1 MPESAT
7 GKWGK
12 VMRKKY
18 IFFPLESS
26 LRVPIMIGDM
36 NDTKLF
42 SPNSRPKTVIMKFTR
57 NTDGSY
63 HLEQAKYVKRVN
75 QFNAYTKRIDAR
87 DAAAELREAARN
99 CALTVR

>member
-1 MPESAT
+1 
-7 GKWGK
+7 
-12 VMRKKY
+12 
-18 IFFPLESS
+18 
-26 LRVPIMIGDM
+26 MIGVM

-57 NTDGSY
+57 LTDGSY

-75 QFNAYTKRIDAR
+75 QFESFTKRVDAR

-99 CALTVR
+99 SALTVR

>member
-1 MPESAT
+1 
-7 GKWGK
+7 
-12 VMRKKY
+12 
-18 IFFPLESS
+18 
-26 LRVPIMIGDM
+26 MIGDM

-75 QFNAYTKRIDAR
+75 QFESYTQRIDAR

>member
-1 MPESAT
+1 
-7 GKWGK
+7 
-12 VMRKKY
+12 MRKKY

-63 HLEQAKYVKRVN
+63 HLEQAKFVKRVN
-75 QFNAYTKRIDAR
+75 QFESYTQRIDVR
-87 DAAAELREAARN
+87 DAAAELRDAARSN
-99 CALTVR
+99 SLTVR

>member
-1 MPESAT
+1 MQQE
-7 GKWGK
+7 KEK
-12 VMRKKY
+12 IFKKNFEKKRWTFL
-18 IFFPLESS
+18 IS
-26 LRVPIMIGDM
+26 LYNDFWHMNT

-75 QFNAYTKRIDAR
+75 QHESYTQRVDAR
-87 DAAAELREAARN
+87 DAAAELRDAVRDR
-99 CALTVR
+99 ALTVR

>member
-1 MPESAT
+1 MLETRKEVSIIIF
-7 GKWGK
+7 
-12 VMRKKY
+12 VMNT
-18 IFFPLESS
+18 
-26 LRVPIMIGDM
+26 

-75 QFNAYTKRIDAR
+75 QYESFTKRVDAR
-87 DAAAELREAARN
+87 DAAAELREAVRDH
-99 CALTVR
+99 ALTVR